1 MPSISN
7 SHLPHLRLL
16 AAIRK
21 AADLHLGDKVGQ
33 ILLSQVET
41 DDLALIKHAMRAKFP
56 ILFAD
61 GSRFVREWPI
71 ESLLKQRL
79 ENSKKEARRKAQ
91 ETTGV

>member
-1 MPSISN
+1 MSRSSEKYLTPLWN
-7 SHLPHLRLL
+7 SLA

-41 DDLALIKHAMRAKFP
+41 DDLTLIKHASQIPNRRR
-56 ILFAD
+56 